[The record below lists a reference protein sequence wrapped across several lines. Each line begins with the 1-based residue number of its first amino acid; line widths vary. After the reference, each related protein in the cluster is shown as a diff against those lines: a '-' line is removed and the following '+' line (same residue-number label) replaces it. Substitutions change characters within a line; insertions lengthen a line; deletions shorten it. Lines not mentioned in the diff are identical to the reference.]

1 MSFATGIASA
11 SASARCWTRPS
22 PPQLTWSSS
31 PPAHTPAL
39 YAAALRMTRN
49 ERDAEDLVQDALLR
63 AYRFFDTF
71 EAGTNCKAWL
81 FRILTNA
88 FCNRYR
94 EREREQEV
102 LNEAESSEANVEQFL
117 AGSPTSGRDAENALL
132 GRMVSADVEKAL
144 AAVPPDF
151 RMAVILAD
159 LEDFSYKEIAEIM
172 ECPAGTVMSRLYR
185 GRKILQGLLHKYAV
199 DQGIIPSSQPA
210 PAVDAGEAGAAAAGD
225 DAQAASSAPVDMAAY
240 RKRRQA
246 GEGP

>member
-1 MSFATGIASA
+1 M
-11 SASARCWTRPS
+11 P
-22 PPQLTWSSS
+22 
-31 PPAHTPAL
+31 HMPAL

-49 ERDAEDLVQDALLR
+49 ERDAEDLVQDTLLR
-63 AYRFFDTF
+63 AYRSFDTF

-117 AGSPTSGRDAENALL
+117 AGSPASGRDAENALL
-132 GRMVSADVEKAL
+132 GKMVSADVERAL

-185 GRKILQGLLHKYAV
+185 GRKILQGLLRQYAV
-199 DQGIIPSSQPA
+199 EQGIIPSSHAA
-210 PAVDAGEAGAAAAGD
+210 PAAELDQAHNHDHDGD
-225 DAQAASSAPVDMAAY
+225 DAGGATRAAAMPVDMAAY
-240 RKRRQA
+240 RKRRLAGQSGQE
-246 GEGP
+246 GEGQS